1 MPLATMPRVSL
12 CALPTPL
19 QRVRNFEAALGPD
32 SPRIY
37 LKRDDLTGLAIGG
50 NKSRKLEYLVA
61 DALMMGATVLIT
73 EGAVQSNHARMT
85 AAAAA
90 ASGLRSALV
99 LDTRNGDEVAGNLLL
114 DYLFGA
120 EVHLVADPSERSEK
134 MLAVAK
140 ALEARGER
148 PYVVPTGGS
157 VPIGAAGYVR
167 ASLELADQLVEAG
180 EAPVRLYSASGS
192 LGTQAGLIV
201 GAKLVSATYG
211 VHGVAVS
218 HATSPM
224 ETRCADLCTQTA
236 ALLGLPQRTTESEV
250 ILHPQFVG
258 EAYGRRTR
266 GGVEAITL
274 LAQTEGIL
282 LDPVY
287 SSKAMSGLIAHIR
300 DHDIRADESVVFL
313 HTGGAPALFAHG
325 AALLEQ
331 A

>member
-1 MPLATMPRVSL
+1 MALATMPRVSL

-19 QRVRNFEAALGPD
+19 QRVRNFEQALGSD

-37 LKRDDLTGLAIGG
+37 VKRDDLTGLAMGG
-50 NKSRKLEYLVA
+50 NKARKLEYLVA
-61 DALMMGATVLIT
+61 DAVVAGATVLIT

-90 ASGLRSALV
+90 AAGMKSALV
-99 LDTRNGDEVAGNLLL
+99 LDTRNGDAVAGNLLL
-114 DYLFGA
+114 DHLFGA
-120 EVHLVADPSERSEK
+120 EVHLVADPSERAEK

-140 ALEARGER
+140 ALSDRGET
-148 PYVVPTGGS
+148 PYLVPTGGS
-157 VPIGAAGYVR
+157 VPIGATGYVR

-180 EAPVRLYSASGS
+180 EAPVRLYAASGS

-201 GAKLVSATYG
+201 GAAMVSATYE

-218 HATSPM
+218 HASSPM
-224 ETRCADLCTQTA
+224 EERCAALCDETA
-236 ALLGLPQRTTESEV
+236 ALLGLRQPFSAKDV

-258 EAYGRRTR
+258 EAYGIRTK
-266 GGVEAITL
+266 GWLEAIRL

-287 SSKAMSGLIAHIR
+287 SAKAMSGLIAHVR
-300 DHDIRADESVVFL
+300 DHTIRADDAVVFL
-313 HTGGAPALFAHG
+313 HTGGSPALFAHG
-325 AALLEQ
+325 EALLVE